1 MMMINLTITASKRL
15 KLFMTKNIWT
25 HFNKGKTYR
34 YLNLFENICLPSF
47 QELVPGSRRRLRK
60 RASRRDEGEGVGL
73 SVGGGPCV
81 GSREPCMASG
91 ELSVAGRGPV
101 GFVVLTGFRGE
112 QSSAI
117 LSGLLL
123 WRWWWVVRV
132 GVAGER
138 DAGGEGCWPVPSE

>member
-1 MMMINLTITASKRL
+1 MMKNFTITLSKKVEINDDKKIFGHIFTR
-15 KLFMTKNIWT
+15 K
-25 HFNKGKTYR
+25 KTYR

-47 QELVPGSRRRLRK
+47 QELVPESRRRLRN
-60 RASRRDEGEGVGL
+60 RPSRRDEGDGVGL
-73 SVGGGPCV
+73 SDAASGGPCV

-123 WRWWWVVRV
+123 
-132 GVAGER
+132 
-138 DAGGEGCWPVPSE
+138 